1 MRLLALLCLTASLLC
16 LAPVEGTAA
25 APAGGNIRGVVLTMD
40 GRGYVGLPLNIWDGR
55 VVRRAVT
62 DINGNFVVS
71 GMVPG
76 SVFAV
81 RWKGKRAADLRID
94 GLRFPK
100 DGDLFL
106 SLELASTGEG
116 KTYTVRIPSNPSTGY
131 GWTILSSGRPTG
143 ARLSRN
149 SMEAPTAAA
158 AGTTGRGGWEL
169 WTFEGERKGIANVIM
184 GYQRPWEKGKSP
196 AAYHVL
202 SLMVR

>member
-1 MRLLALLCLTASLLC
+1 MRWLALLCLTASLLC
-16 LAPVEGTAA
+16 LAPVESTAA
-25 APAGGNIRGVVLTMD
+25 VSGGSIRGVVLTMD
-40 GRGYVGLPLNIWDGR
+40 GRGYVGLSMNIWDGKVLR
-55 VVRRAVT
+55 TAVT
-62 DINGNFVVS
+62 DINGNFVVT

-76 SVFAV
+76 STFAI
-81 RWKGKRAADLRID
+81 RWKGERAADLRID
-94 GLRFPK
+94 GLRFPR

-143 ARLSRN
+143 ARLTGN
-149 SMEAPTAAA
+149 SMEPPTTAAPE
-158 AGTTGRGGWEL
+158 GTTGRGGWEL

-184 GYQRPWEKGKSP
+184 GYRRSWEKEKSP
-196 AAYHVL
+196 AAYHIL

>member
-1 MRLLALLCLTASLLC
+1 MRWLALLCLTASLLC
-16 LAPVEGTAA
+16 LAPAEGTAA
-25 APAGGNIRGVVLTMD
+25 VPGGHIRGVVLTMD
-40 GRGYVGLPLNIWDGR
+40 GRGYVGLPMNIWDGK

-94 GLRFPK
+94 GLRFPME
-100 DGDLFL
+100 GDLFL

-143 ARLSRN
+143 ARLTQIPWSPHR
-149 SMEAPTAAA
+149 S
-158 AGTTGRGGWEL
+158 TGRDDRPGIEL

-196 AAYHVL
+196 AAYHIL